1 MGGRHCLVATMK
13 LLLLVF
19 VISSAAA
26 LETYTETRDITD
38 SAGSTFSCLYTIVYD
53 VSRKVVY
60 RKQST
65 VQCNPDT
72 NGKQTTEDIIIA
84 AAGMSVAV
92 TYQPRT
98 GKTGIKKTVVSD
110 YTAPTTTA
118 APTTAAPAAP
128 AATGAPATGGSS
140 MTMEGV
146 MDCTCMPNMT
156 AMKEDMQS
164 MMDMDMESMMSATG
178 RAIRYVKKVENGQ
191 LRVRPV
197 PVVKDMIIG
206 ALLISALRSQIQ
218 TAITSAISS
227 LITNALGRSLPANK
241 VLRVALRQL
250 FNLGDGGLLGQL
262 AAAPADA
269 ASSSGTNIMEEM
281 AMNMAQQQIEQMLS
295 SGELENMAMDFLSSG
310 QMEQMIQEFMASP
323 ETEQMMNEMMT
334 EVMRP
339 PTEEEAA
346 MMMSMME
353 ELMKPPTEE
362 EMAEMEQAWTEM
374 MSSMMSE
381 EEMAQME
388 QAWMDWE
395 TQMEAEWKANGGL
408 MGMMGMTG
416 DDMKMMM
423 QMMEMK
429 AHCQCTS
436 SNVAYG
442 QMAMPTMM
450 APAGR
455 NLAED

>member
-1 MGGRHCLVATMK
+1 MGETSYPVVAMK
-13 LLLLVF
+13 LLFCFIF
-19 VISSAAA
+19 VLASAVA

-38 SAGSTFSCLYTIVYD
+38 SAGNTFSCLYTIVYD

-60 RKQST
+60 RKQSS
-65 VQCNPDT
+65 VQCDPDT

-84 AAGMSVAV
+84 EAGMSVAV

-98 GKTGIKKTVVSD
+98 GKTGIKKTVVSK

-118 APTTAAPAAP
+118 APTTAAPAT
-128 AATGAPATGGSS
+128 TGAPSATGGS
-140 MTMEGV
+140 MTMDGV

-156 AMKEDMQS
+156 AMQADMES
-164 MMDMDMESMMSATG
+164 MMDMDMDSMMSATG

-197 PVVKDMIIG
+197 PVVKDRIIG
-206 ALLISALRSQIQ
+206 AILISALRSQIQ

-227 LITNALGRSLPANK
+227 LITNALGRSLVPTNK
-241 VLRVALRQL
+241 VSKVALRQI
-250 FNLGDGGLLGQL
+250 FGNLGNGGLLGAL
-262 AAAPADA
+262 AAPATDA
-269 ASSSGTNIMEEM
+269 AASSGTNIMEDM

-295 SGELENMAMDFLSSG
+295 SGQLEEMVQD
-310 QMEQMIQEFMASP
+310 FMADP
-323 ETEQMMNEMMT
+323 ETEQMMNAMMA

-362 EMAEMEQAWTEM
+362 EMAEMEQAWEEM

-395 TQMEAEWKANGGL
+395 AQMEEEWKANGGL

-416 DDMKMMM
+416 EDMQMLMP
-423 QMMEMK
+423 MMEMK

-436 SNVAYG
+436 SSVDYG
-442 QMAMPTMM
+442 QMAMPSMPT
-450 APAGR
+450 AAGR
-455 NLAED
+455 K

>member
-1 MGGRHCLVATMK
+1 MK

-53 VSRKVVY
+53 ASRKVVY
-60 RKQST
+60 RKQSS

-118 APTTAAPAAP
+118 APTTAAPSTAAP
-128 AATGAPATGGSS
+128 SATGGSS

-197 PVVKDMIIG
+197 PVVKDRIIG

-241 VLRVALRQL
+241 VSKVALRQL

-295 SGELENMAMDFLSSG
+295 SGELENMAMEFMASG

-323 ETEQMMNEMMT
+323 ETEQMMNEMMA

-346 MMMSMME
+346 MMK
-353 ELMKPPTEE
+353 ELIKPPTEE

-455 NLAED
+455 KLAED

>member
-1 MGGRHCLVATMK
+1 MGRHCLVATMK

-38 SAGSTFSCLYTIVYD
+38 SAGNTFSCLYTIVYD
-53 VSRKVVY
+53 TSRKVVY
-60 RKQST
+60 RKQSS

-98 GKTGIKKTVVSD
+98 GKTGIKKTVVSK

-118 APTTAAPAAP
+118 APTTAAPAT
-128 AATGAPATGGSS
+128 TGAPSATGGS
-140 MTMEGV
+140 MTMDGV

-156 AMKEDMQS
+156 AMQADMES
-164 MMDMDMESMMSATG
+164 MMDMDMDSMMSATG

-197 PVVKDMIIG
+197 PVVKDRIIG
-206 ALLISALRSQIQ
+206 AILISALRSQIQ

-227 LITNALGRSLPANK
+227 LITNALGRNLVPTNK
-241 VLRVALRQL
+241 VSKVALRQI
-250 FNLGDGGLLGQL
+250 FGNLGNGGLLGAL
-262 AAAPADA
+262 AAPATDA
-269 ASSSGTNIMEEM
+269 AASSGTNIMEDM

-295 SGELENMAMDFLSSG
+295 SGQL
-310 QMEQMIQEFMASP
+310 EQMVLDFMADP
-323 ETEQMMNEMMT
+323 ETEQMMNAMMAEPET
-334 EVMRP
+334 EQMMNAMMAEVMRP

-362 EMAEMEQAWTEM
+362 EMAEMEQAWEEM
-374 MSSMMSE
+374 MSSMMS
-381 EEMAQME
+381 
-388 QAWMDWE
+388 
-395 TQMEAEWKANGGL
+395 EWKANGGL

-416 DDMKMMM
+416 EDMQMVI

-429 AHCQCTS
+429 ARCQCTS
-436 SNVAYG
+436 SSVAYG
-442 QMAMPTMM
+442 QMAMPSMPT
-450 APAGR
+450 AAGR
-455 NLAED
+455 K

>member
-1 MGGRHCLVATMK
+1 MGRHCLVATMK

-53 VSRKVVY
+53 ASRKVVY
-60 RKQST
+60 RKQSS

-128 AATGAPATGGSS
+128 STAAPAATGGSP
-140 MTMEGV
+140 MEGV

-156 AMKEDMQS
+156 AMQEDMQ
-164 MMDMDMESMMSATG
+164 SMMSATG

-197 PVVKDMIIG
+197 PVVKDRIIG

-241 VLRVALRQL
+241 VSKVALRQL

-262 AAAPADA
+262 AAALAVSR
-269 ASSSGTNIMEEM
+269 SSSGTNIMEEM

-295 SGELENMAMDFLSSG
+295 SGELENMAMEFLASG
-310 QMEQMIQEFMASP
+310 QMEQMIQEFMEDPA
-323 ETEQMMNEMMT
+323 TERMMNE
-334 EVMRP
+334 
-339 PTEEEAA
+339 
-346 MMMSMME
+346 
-353 ELMKPPTEE
+353 
-362 EMAEMEQAWTEM
+362 EMAQMEQAWTEM

-442 QMAMPTMM
+442 QMAMPSMM
-450 APAGR
+450 A
-455 NLAED
+455 L

>member
-1 MGGRHCLVATMK
+1 VATMK

-53 VSRKVVY
+53 TSRKVVY
-60 RKQST
+60 RKQSS

-98 GKTGIKKTVVSD
+98 GKTGIKKTVVSE

-128 AATGAPATGGSS
+128 ATGGSS
-140 MTMEGV
+140 MTMDGV

-156 AMKEDMQS
+156 AMQEDIQS
-164 MMDMDMESMMSATG
+164 MMDMESMMTATG

-197 PVVKDMIIG
+197 PVVKDRIIG
-206 ALLISALRSQIQ
+206 AILISALRSQIQ

-227 LITNALGRSLPANK
+227 AITNALGRSLPANK
-241 VLRVALRQL
+241 VSKVALRQL
-250 FNLGDGGLLGQL
+250 FNGGLLGQL

-269 ASSSGTNIMEEM
+269 AASSGTNIMEEM

-295 SGELENMAMDFLSSG
+295 SGELENMAMEFMSSG
-310 QMEQMIQEFMASP
+310 QMEQMVQDFMADP
-323 ETEQMMNEMMT
+323 ATEQMMNDMMA
-334 EVMRP
+334 ELMRP

-362 EMAEMEQAWTEM
+362 EMAEMEQAWEEM

-395 TQMEAEWKANGGL
+395 AQMEAEWEANGGL

-416 DDMKMMM
+416 DDMKQMM

-442 QMAMPTMM
+442 QMAMPTM

-455 NLAED
+455 K

>member
-1 MGGRHCLVATMK
+1 MK

-19 VISSAAA
+19 VISSTAA

-38 SAGSTFSCLYTIVYD
+38 SAGNTFSCLYTIVYD
-53 VSRKVVY
+53 TSRKVVY
-60 RKQST
+60 RKQSL

-98 GKTGIKKTVVSD
+98 GKTGIKKTVVSE

-128 AATGAPATGGSS
+128 ATGGSS
-140 MTMEGV
+140 MTMDGV

-156 AMKEDMQS
+156 AMQEDMQS
-164 MMDMDMESMMSATG
+164 MMDMESMMTATG

-197 PVVKDMIIG
+197 PVVKDRIIG
-206 ALLISALRSQIQ
+206 AILISALRSQIQ

-227 LITNALGRSLPANK
+227 AITNALGRSLPANK
-241 VLRVALRQL
+241 VSKVALRQL
-250 FNLGDGGLLGQL
+250 FNGGLLGQL

-269 ASSSGTNIMEEM
+269 AASSGTNIMEEM

-295 SGELENMAMDFLSSG
+295 SGELENMAMEFMSSG
-310 QMEQMIQEFMASP
+310 QMEQMVQDFMADP
-323 ETEQMMNEMMT
+323 ATEQMMNDMMA
-334 EVMRP
+334 ELMRP

-362 EMAEMEQAWTEM
+362 EMAEMEQAWNEM

-395 TQMEAEWKANGGL
+395 AQMEAEWEANGGL

-416 DDMKMMM
+416 DDMKQMM

-442 QMAMPTMM
+442 QMAMPTM

-455 NLAED
+455 K

>member
-1 MGGRHCLVATMK
+1 MGRHCLVATMK

-53 VSRKVVY
+53 ASRKVVY
-60 RKQST
+60 RKQSS

-128 AATGAPATGGSS
+128 STAAPAATGGSP
-140 MTMEGV
+140 MEGV

-156 AMKEDMQS
+156 AMQEDMQS

-178 RAIRYVKKVENGQ
+178 RAIRYVKNVENGQ

-197 PVVKDMIIG
+197 PVVKDRIIG

-241 VLRVALRQL
+241 VSKVALRQ
-250 FNLGDGGLLGQL
+250 
-262 AAAPADA
+262 
-269 ASSSGTNIMEEM
+269 
-281 AMNMAQQQIEQMLS
+281 
-295 SGELENMAMDFLSSG
+295 
-310 QMEQMIQEFMASP
+310 
-323 ETEQMMNEMMT
+323 
-334 EVMRP
+334 
-339 PTEEEAA
+339 
-346 MMMSMME
+346 
-353 ELMKPPTEE
+353 
-362 EMAEMEQAWTEM
+362 
-374 MSSMMSE
+374 
-381 EEMAQME
+381 
-388 QAWMDWE
+388 
-395 TQMEAEWKANGGL
+395 
-408 MGMMGMTG
+408 
-416 DDMKMMM
+416 
-423 QMMEMK
+423 
-429 AHCQCTS
+429 
-436 SNVAYG
+436 
-442 QMAMPTMM
+442 
-450 APAGR
+450 
-455 NLAED
+455 

>member
-1 MGGRHCLVATMK
+1 MGRHCLVATMK

-38 SAGSTFSCLYTIVYD
+38 SAGNTFSCLYTIVYD
-53 VSRKVVY
+53 TSRKVVY
-60 RKQST
+60 RKQSS

-98 GKTGIKKTVVSD
+98 GKTGIKKTVVSK

-118 APTTAAPAAP
+118 APTTAAPAT
-128 AATGAPATGGSS
+128 TGAPSATGGS
-140 MTMEGV
+140 MTMDGV

-156 AMKEDMQS
+156 AMQADMES
-164 MMDMDMESMMSATG
+164 MMDMDMDSMMSA
-178 RAIRYVKKVENGQ
+178 
-191 LRVRPV
+191 P
-197 PVVKDMIIG
+197 
-206 ALLISALRSQIQ
+206 
-218 TAITSAISS
+218 
-227 LITNALGRSLPANK
+227 GRSLVPTNK
-241 VLRVALRQL
+241 VSKVALRQI
-250 FNLGDGGLLGQL
+250 FGNLGNGGLLGAL
-262 AAAPADA
+262 AAPATDA
-269 ASSSGTNIMEEM
+269 AASSGTNIMEDM

-295 SGELENMAMDFLSSG
+295 SGQLEEMAMEFLSSG
-310 QMEQMIQEFMASP
+310 QMEQMVQDFMADP
-323 ETEQMMNEMMT
+323 ETEQMMNAMMAEEMT
-334 EVMRP
+334 E
-339 PTEEEAA
+339 
-346 MMMSMME
+346 
-353 ELMKPPTEE
+353 L
-362 EMAEMEQAWTEM
+362 EQAWEEM

-395 TQMEAEWKANGGL
+395 AQMEEEWKANGGL

-416 DDMKMMM
+416 EDMQMMM

-429 AHCQCTS
+429 AHFQCTS
-436 SNVAYG
+436 SSVAFG
-442 QMAMPTMM
+442 QMTMPSMPT
-450 APAGR
+450 ATGR
-455 NLAED
+455 RGVSGMKKRRRGRQ